1 MQWTSSRNRKFSA
14 PSDVISPALAE
25 MCSRK
30 VQSSNIIQAASTPS
44 VFFESDFDD
53 YSKKYSCGESNSNL
67 SDISTNTMDTQVTS
81 KFRPSPLTL
90 KDSNLKLV
98 GSSHDITVDF
108 DEEDLLTPKILPIS
122 RTSSREHV
130 PEGPVFFIS
139 DIPDTQPSS
148 REMKEKIDKA
158 ITNGSAYLQLPTA
171 VERRRHSW
179 MSG

>member
-1 MQWTSSRNRKFSA
+1 MSSQEKQDSYT
-14 PSDVISPALAE
+14 
-25 MCSRK
+25 
-30 VQSSNIIQAASTPS
+30 IQAISTPS
-44 VFFESDFDD
+44 VFFQNDFDD
-53 YSKKYSCGESNSNL
+53 ILKKSARDDSTSNL

-81 KFRPSPLTL
+81 KYRPMPLTL
-90 KDSNLKLV
+90 KNSSLKLD
-98 GSSHDITVDF
+98 GSSNDINADY
-108 DEEDLLTPKILPIS
+108 DEEDLLTPKILPTS
-122 RTSSREHV
+122 RRSSREPIV
-130 PEGPVFFIS
+130 PDGPVFFIS